1 MDRVYIH
8 GLIQKILNKEFST
21 HKRKKL
27 MVERYNIACPYCQ
40 DSHKNAHSKRGNVY
54 LNKLIYICFNCDK
67 TTFDRMCRDF
77 NEQVDPDKS

>member
-8 GLIQKILNKEFST
+8 GLIQKILNKEFSNT

-40 DSHKNAHSKRGNVY
+40 DSQ
-54 LNKLIYICFNCDK
+54 K
-67 TTFDRMCRDF
+67 THTLREVMFI
-77 NEQVDPDKS
+77 